1 MSDNTD
7 VTNGNHEL
15 ITVAVEPSTPDMIGV
30 EIPNGKQVDVLV
42 ATPGPKGDKGDPFT
56 YADFTPEQLEALK
69 GQKGDPGEPGP
80 MGQPGPKGDKGEPF
94 RYSDFTQEQL
104 AALKGEK
111 GEPGAGANVDL
122 SEYITKTNADY
133 LYLKKTDLDGYVKQ
147 SELRQEFNGFD
158 TNDLKNALEKSG
170 IYCPDGVD
178 GYTWLTNALIAVK
191 NGAEIGD
198 FEYWGSHVVTDFFTP
213 LKLGDTKL
221 RGRIPTGFFVAINN
235 GEKQRVTGNGIVQDV
250 SYDIPTGAETIT
262 ASVFLPNGDKIHDY
276 TITVPQ
282 PKTYTPPTAPVGGT
296 VVNQNV
302 DDNGVAWT
310 VYSVNEL
317 DGLKYI
323 AYGDLSDTYDYA
335 TLDTLYVS
343 GTPNLE
349 KMVLYALKPVT
360 IYTYTSIS
368 APNGVTLEWH
378 NKELV
383 NVVQQA
389 DAL

>member
-7 VTNGNHEL
+7 ITNGNHEL

-30 EIPNGKQVDVLV
+30 EIPSGKQVDVLV
-42 ATPGPKGDKGDPFT
+42 ATPGPKGDKGD
-56 YADFTPEQLEALK
+56 
-69 GQKGDPGEPGP
+69 
-80 MGQPGPKGDKGEPF
+80 KGEPF
-94 RYSDFTQEQL
+94 KYSDFTQEQL

-111 GEPGAGANVDL
+111 GEPGAGANIDL

-133 LYLKKTDLDGYVKQ
+133 LYLKKVDLRNYLTMIGDPKYVLKPELNSYVKKTDLNGYVKQ
-147 SELRQEFNGFD
+147 SELRQESNGVN
-158 TNDLKNALEKSG
+158 TNGLKNALEKSG

-178 GYTWLTNALIAVK
+178 GYTWLTNALISVK

-198 FEYWGSHVVTDFFTP
+198 FEYWDSHVVTDFFTP

-221 RGRIPTGFFVAINN
+221 RGRIPTNFFVAING
-235 GEKQRVTGNGIVQDV
+235 GEKQRVTGKGVVQDV

-302 DDNGVAWT
+302 DGSGIAWT

-360 IYTYTSIS
+360 IHTYTSVN
-368 APNGVTLEWH
+368 APNGVILEWH

>member
-30 EIPNGKQVDVLV
+30 EIPSGKQVDVLV

-94 RYSDFTQEQL
+94 KYSDFTQEQL
-104 AALKGEK
+104 ATLKGEK
-111 GEPGAGANVDL
+111 GEPGAGVNVDL
-122 SEYITKTNADY
+122 SEYITKTNADN
-133 LYLKKTDLDGYVKQ
+133 LYLKKTDLDGYVKK
-147 SELRQEFNGFD
+147 SELRQESSGFD
-158 TNDLKNALEKSG
+158 TNGLKNALEKSG

-198 FEYWGSHVVTDFFTP
+198 SAYWDSHVVTDFFTP

-221 RGRIPTGFFVAINN
+221 RGRIPTNFFVAINN

-302 DDNGVAWT
+302 DGSGIAWT
-310 VYSVNEL
+310 VYSVNTP

-343 GTPNLE
+343 GTPNLK

-360 IYTYTSIS
+360 IHTYTNVN
-368 APNGVTLEWH
+368 APNGVTLEWY

>member
-7 VTNGNHEL
+7 TTNGNHEL
-15 ITVAVEPSTPDMIGV
+15 ITVAVEPSTLDMIGV
-30 EIPNGKQVDVLV
+30 EIPGGNQVDVLV
-42 ATPGPKGDKGDPFT
+42 ATPGPKGDKGDPF
-56 YADFTPEQLEALK
+56 K
-69 GQKGDPGEPGP
+69 
-80 MGQPGPKGDKGEPF
+80 
-94 RYSDFTQEQL
+94 YSDFTPEQL

-122 SEYITKTNADY
+122 SEYITKINADY
-133 LYLKKTDLDGYVKQ
+133 LYLKKADLDGYVKK
-147 SELRQEFNGFD
+147 SELRQESSGFN

-198 FEYWGSHVVTDFFTP
+198 FAYWDSHVVTDFFAP
-213 LKLGDTKL
+213 LKLGDTRL
-221 RGRIPTGFFVAINN
+221 RGRIQTGFFVAINN
-235 GEKQRVTGNGIVQDV
+235 GEKQCVTGNGVVQVV

-302 DDNGVAWT
+302 DSSGIAWT

-323 AYGDLSDTYDYA
+323 AYGDLSNAYDYA
-335 TLDTLYVS
+335 TFDTLYVS

-360 IYTYTSIS
+360 IHTYINVN
-368 APNGVTLEWH
+368 APNGVTLEWY

-389 DAL
+389 DVL